1 MWGDVSHAPQKRSID
16 AENVQYP
23 LLLYTYL
30 RCEGTEIEVE
40 VEIER
45 EIERE
50 IIMVM
55 NIGTRREGWIKRYRL
70 KKRR

>member
-1 MWGDVSHAPQKRSID
+1 M
-16 AENVQYP
+16 
-23 LLLYTYL
+23 
-30 RCEGTEIEVE
+30 
-40 VEIER
+40 

>member
-1 MWGDVSHAPQKRSID
+1 M
-16 AENVQYP
+16 
-23 LLLYTYL
+23 
-30 RCEGTEIEVE
+30 
-40 VEIER
+40 EIER
-45 EIERE
+45 EIVMVMNIGTRREGWIKRYRLKERRKRWREEIEMEIERE